1 MQPSIPW
8 SSSVSIFVI
17 ERTAIIYSLK
27 CMCCF
32 HWLYHCCHSL
42 SLIAIYC
49 HSLSLVVLLVVTL
62 YHLLH
67 HSLSLVDIRCHSPY
81 HSLSL
86 AVPLVVTSC
95 HSLSLDVPLV
105 CLFIKGQSKLVI
117 FLFINP
123 FCWSR
128 FSNIWFWKSCC
139 KKLMSSLKIHYL
151 FHNSRTD
158 DNRRCFENNLCRS
171 EIFPKKVV

>member
-67 HSLSLVDIRCHSPY
+67 HSLLLVDIRCHSSY

-86 AVPLVVTSC
+86 AVPLVVTSCHSLSLVVIRC

-117 FLFINP
+117 FLFIKP

-128 FSNIWFWKSCC
+128 FSNIWFWKVMLQ
-139 KKLMSSLKIHYL
+139 K
-151 FHNSRTD
+151 TD
-158 DNRRCFENNLCRS
+158 EQFKNTLLVS
-171 EIFPKKVV
+171 